1 MSNVFRSE
9 YLDFLIRSK
18 DRNIIKVVSGVR
30 RCGKSTM
37 FELFREYLLENGVKK
52 EQIISINFE
61 ELEYENL
68 CSYRKLYDF
77 VMKKVKSGEKYYL
90 FLDEI
95 QNVDKFEKAVDSF
108 FVKKNID
115 VYITGSN
122 AYFMS
127 GEMATLLSGRYI
139 ELKMLPLSFSEYC
152 EGIALYRK
160 ENISNEKLYNNYLT
174 ESSFPY
180 VLQLGG
186 QEKEINDYLRGIYSS
201 VLLKDI
207 IARHK
212 ISDVMMFESVAK
224 FVFDSIG
231 SPLSINKI
239 ANTMTSLGRKT
250 DNKTIEKYIQGLCDS
265 LILYHA
271 RRYNIKGKQLLA
283 TLGKYYIVDIG
294 LRNMMLGNKRSE
306 VGHILENVVYLE
318 LIRRGYEVFVGVID
332 EYEVDFVANN
342 EKGTIYVQVS
352 ASVRDEKTFE
362 REIRSLKKIKDNFPK
377 YLITLDN
384 DPNAQID
391 GIHKINAIDW
401 MLHG

>member
-1 MSNVFRSE
+1 MSNVIRPE

-37 FELFREYLLENGVKK
+37 FELFYEYLLKNGIKK

-61 ELEYENL
+61 ELEYEEL
-68 CSYRKLYDF
+68 SSYKKLYEF
-77 VMKKVKSGEKYYL
+77 VMKKIKNDEKYYL

-95 QNVDKFEKAVDSF
+95 QNVENFEKAVDSF

-115 VYITGSN
+115 IYITGSN

-127 GEMATLLSGRYI
+127 GEIATLLSGRYI

-152 EGIALYRK
+152 EGCTLYGRK
-160 ENISNEKLYNNYLT
+160 NVSKEKLYNNYLS

-180 VLQLGG
+180 VLQLDGR
-186 QEKEINDYLRGIYSS
+186 EKEINDYLKGIYST

-207 IARHK
+207 ISRQK
-212 ISDVMMFESVAK
+212 ISDVMMFESVVK
-224 FVFDSIG
+224 YVFDSIG

-239 ANTMTSLGRKT
+239 ANTMISLGRKI
-250 DNKTIEKYIQGLCDS
+250 DNKTIEKYMQGLCDS

-271 RRYNIKGKQLLA
+271 KRYNIKGKQLLA
-283 TLGKYYIVDIG
+283 TLGKYYIVDVG
-294 LRNMMLGNKRSE
+294 LRNIMLNNKGAD

-318 LIRRGYEVFVGVID
+318 LLRRGYDVFVGVID
-332 EYEVDFVANN
+332 EYEVDFLAKN
-342 EKGTIYVQVS
+342 EKGTIYIQVS
-352 ASVRDEKTFE
+352 ATVRDENTFE
-362 REIRSLKKIKDNFPK
+362 REIRPLKKINDNFPK

-384 DPNAQID
+384 DPDTQFD
-391 GIHKINAIDW
+391 GIYKINAINW
-401 MLHG
+401 LLNK

>member
-1 MSNVFRSE
+1 MKNVIRPE

-37 FELFREYLLENGVKK
+37 FELFRDYLLKNGVKK
-52 EQIISINFE
+52 EQIININFE
-61 ELEYENL
+61 ELEYEEL
-68 CSYRKLYDF
+68 CDYKKLYEF
-77 VMKKVKSGEKYYL
+77 VMKKIKSDKKYYL

-115 VYITGSN
+115 IYITGSN

-127 GEMATLLSGRYI
+127 GEIATLLSGRYI
-139 ELKMLPLSFSEYC
+139 ELKMLPLSFSEYR
-152 EGIALYRK
+152 EGFALYRN
-160 ENISNEKLYNNYLT
+160 ENIGDEKLYNSYLS

-180 VLQLGG
+180 ILQLGG
-186 QEKEINDYLRGIYSS
+186 QEKEIKDYLNGIYSS

-207 IARHK
+207 ISRQK
-212 ISDVMMFESVAK
+212 ISDVMMFESVVK

-239 ANTMTSLGRKT
+239 ANTMTSLGRKI
-250 DNKTIEKYIQGLCDS
+250 DNKTIEKYMQGLCDS

-271 RRYNIKGKQLLA
+271 KRYNIKGRQFLA

-294 LRNMMLGNKRSE
+294 LRNIMLGNKGIDI
-306 VGHILENVVYLE
+306 GHILENVIYLE
-318 LIRRGYEVFVGVID
+318 LLRRGFNVFVGIID
-332 EYEVDFVANN
+332 EYEVDFVAENA
-342 EKGTIYVQVS
+342 KGRIYVQVS
-352 ASVRDEKTFE
+352 ATVRDENTFE
-362 REIRSLKKIKDNFPK
+362 REVRPLKKINDNFPK

-384 DPNAQID
+384 DPDTQFD
-391 GIHKINAIDW
+391 GIYKINAINW
-401 MLHG
+401 LLEA